1 MGQQTNL
8 ASRSVSF
15 CTSVQSLLRSPQ
27 NTNVV
32 ELYKRLQKDD
42 DQLTYYDSGIGTYVK
57 EGSFNFR
64 AVRQW
69 LDYTIDMAI
78 AW

>member
-1 MGQQTNL
+1 MEQPTNL
-8 ASRSVSF
+8 ASRFVSF
-15 CTSVQSLLRSPQ
+15 STSMSSLIGSPQ

-32 ELYKRLQKDD
+32 ELYKRLQKDET
-42 DQLTYYDSGIGTYVK
+42 QLTYYDSGIGTYVK
-57 EGSFNFR
+57 EGSVTSR
-64 AVRQW
+64 AILQW